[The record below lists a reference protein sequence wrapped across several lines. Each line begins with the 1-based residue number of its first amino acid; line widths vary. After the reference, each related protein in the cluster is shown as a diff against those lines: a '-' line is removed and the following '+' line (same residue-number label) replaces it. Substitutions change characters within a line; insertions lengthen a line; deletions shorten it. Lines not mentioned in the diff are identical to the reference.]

1 MIRKCL
7 QSDFGEIL
15 EIIND
20 GAQAYKDVIPADRWH
35 EPYMS
40 RPELE
45 KQLNE
50 EVVFWA
56 YLGGDSLS
64 GVMGIQHVEDVT
76 LIRHAYVRSSF
87 QRRGIGS
94 KLLTALCR
102 KSDRPFLIGTWAAAA
117 WAIQF
122 YQKHG
127 FELVAASEI
136 PTLLARYWSIP
147 KRQVETSVV
156 LGDNKWFAHKLA
168 GERR

>member
-7 QSDFGEIL
+7 QSDFDEIL

-20 GAQAYKDVIPADRWH
+20 GAQAYKGVIPADRWH

-40 RPELE
+40 RSELE
-45 KQLNE
+45 KQLHQK
-50 EVVFWA
+50 VVFWA
-56 YLGGDSLS
+56 CISGDSLG
-64 GVMGIQHVEDVT
+64 GVMGIQHVKDVT
-76 LIRHAYVRSSF
+76 LIRHAYVRRLF

-94 KLLTALCR
+94 KLLTALCQ
-102 KSDRPFLIGTWAAAA
+102 KSDRPFLIGTWAAAT

-127 FELVAASEI
+127 FELVPADEI
-136 PTLLARYWSIP
+136 ATLLTEYWSIP
-147 KRQVETSVV
+147 ERQVETSVV

-168 GERR
+168 RDCR